1 MDGDAFTAFLGQVPR
16 LTAEQSDTLR
26 RLLERPAEGEAVRE
40 LLEGRGGT
48 DRACP
53 HCGGTNL
60 GAWGRARG
68 LARFRCRGC
77 QRTFNALTGTP
88 LARLRQRD
96 RWLTQAQ
103 ALQDAASLR
112 ETASRCG
119 VALSTAFRWRHR
131 FLQAGQ
137 APPAAGLDGIVEAD
151 ETFVRRSDKG
161 ARLWKARKP
170 DASPAPRPKARRRG
184 VRTGRRG
191 TDLDELVPVLVVRD
205 RQGTTHSTVL
215 PDLTAASIG
224 DVLVPLLGPEVVLC
238 SDKARAY
245 GVLARD
251 GGLHHEPVNIAA
263 GERVRE
269 GVFHIQNV
277 NAYDSR
283 LQQWMRGWHGV
294 ATRYLGSYLGWH
306 RMADRL
312 GYTSTDQ
319 AILLNAL

>member
-1 MDGDAFTAFLGQVPR
+1 MDGGAFTAFLGQVSR
-16 LTAEQSDTLR
+16 LTAEQADTLR
-26 RLLERPAEGEAVRE
+26 HLLERPAEGEAVRE

-53 HCGGTNL
+53 HCGSTDL
-60 GAWGRARG
+60 GAWGHARG

-88 LARLRQRD
+88 LARLRKKD
-96 RWLTQAQ
+96 RWLTQTQ
-103 ALQDAASLR
+103 AMGDAASLR

-131 FLQAGQ
+131 FLRAGQ
-137 APPAAGLDGIVEAD
+137 APGAALDGIVEAD
-151 ETFVRRSDKG
+151 ETFVRRSYKG

-170 DASPAPRPKARRRG
+170 DAPPAPRPKARRRG

-191 TDLDELVPVLVVRD
+191 TDLDEQVPVLVVRD
-205 RQGTTHSTVL
+205 RQGTTHSMVL
-215 PDLTAASIG
+215 PDLTAGSIG
-224 DVLVPLLGPEVVLC
+224 GVLLPLLGSEVVLC
-238 SDKARAY
+238 SDRAKTY
-245 GVLARD
+245 GVIARK

-283 LQQWMRGWHGV
+283 LKEWMRGWHGV
-294 ATRYLGSYLGWH
+294 ATRYLDSYLAWH

-312 GYTSTDQ
+312 AHNSTAQ